1 MPKDTSIHKI
11 LLIGAGPIVIGQGCE
26 FDYSGVQACKALA
39 EEGYEVVLVNSNPA
53 TIMTDPEF
61 ANRTYI
67 EPITPE
73 IIEKIIER
81 EKPDALLPTLGG
93 QTALNAAMELV
104 HSGVLEKHGIR
115 LIGANAEAIKRGE
128 DRTLFKQIMLEIGLE
143 VANSGAAHT
152 IDEVF
157 EIAKTIGTYPLII
170 RPAFTLGGAGGG
182 IAYNREELET
192 IARRGLDMSP
202 TTEVLIEESLLG
214 WKEFEVEVIRD
225 RADNCIV
232 ICSIENF
239 DPMGVHT
246 GDSITVAPIQT
257 LTDKEYQKMR
267 DDSFAVIR
275 AIGVETGGSN
285 IQFAVNPKNGR
296 QIVIEMNPRVSRSS
310 ALASKAT
317 GYPIAKIAA
326 KLAVGYTLDELK
338 NDITKTTTAC
348 FEPSIDYCVVKI
360 PRFTFEKF
368 PKADSTLTSQMKSVG
383 EAMAIGRTFKQALQ
397 KALRSLET
405 GRAGLGC
412 DAKDVEPRRDDGSWD
427 TDQIEFLLRTPNAER
442 IFTVRHAIL
451 AGFSAEKIH
460 EISAIDPWFLDNI
473 QEIVEAELSYRAN
486 PDSLFTASTLR
497 SAKKLGFS
505 DRQLTRIAGTSED
518 AIRDRRKAEGVEPTY
533 RLVDTCAA
541 EFEAA
546 TPYFYSTYGDEDE
559 TRKGTKKK
567 VMILGGGPN
576 RIGQGIEFDYCCVHA
591 AFALKEEGWETI
603 MVNSNPET
611 VSTDYDTSDKLFFE
625 PLTLEDVLNIY
636 EREQCDAAVVQ
647 FGGQTPLNLAAPLQ
661 DRGVTIIGTQPKSIE
676 MAEDRKH
683 FSAMIDKLKLR
694 QTSGGTA
701 TEENEAVAVAA
712 RVGYPV
718 LVRPSF
724 VLGGRAMEIVYT
736 EEDLRRYI
744 RTAVEV
750 SPERPILVDRFL
762 EDATEVDVDCLA
774 DGQQCV
780 IGGIMEHIEEAGIHS
795 GDSACVIPSVSLSPR
810 VLETIRSATKKMAL
824 ELDVRGL
831 MNVQFAVKDEEV
843 YVLEVN
849 PRASRTSPFVSKA
862 IGVPLAKLAAKI
874 MAGRTLEDLG
884 FTEEIIPKHFCVKEA
899 VFPFIKFPGIDI
911 TLGPEMRSTGEVM
924 GLDSDFGR
932 AYAKAQMAAA
942 PSLPSGGNLF
952 VSVKDSDKKA
962 AVSIVRDFAD
972 LGFKIHATDGTAS
985 LLKEAGIKVNRL
997 NKLAQGRPN
1006 VIDMIKN
1013 GQMQFIINTPSGKQP
1028 RQDEVIIR
1036 STAVANRIPIMTTLR
1051 AATASVSAIQSIAK
1065 SPLKVKSLQEY
1076 HAA

>member
-1 MPKDTSIHKI
+1 
-11 LLIGAGPIVIGQGCE
+11 
-26 FDYSGVQACKALA
+26 
-39 EEGYEVVLVNSNPA
+39 
-53 TIMTDPEF
+53 
-61 ANRTYI
+61 
-67 EPITPE
+67 
-73 IIEKIIER
+73 
-81 EKPDALLPTLGG
+81 
-93 QTALNAAMELV
+93 
-104 HSGVLEKHGIR
+104 
-115 LIGANAEAIKRGE
+115 
-128 DRTLFKQIMLEIGLE
+128 
-143 VANSGAAHT
+143 
-152 IDEVF
+152 
-157 EIAKTIGTYPLII
+157 
-170 RPAFTLGGAGGG
+170 
-182 IAYNREELET
+182 LET

-214 WKEFEVEVIRD
+214 WKEFEMEVIRD

-267 DDSFAVIR
+267 DASFAVIR

-285 IQFAVNPKNGR
+285 IQFAVNPKDGR

-348 FEPSIDYCVVKI
+348 FEPTIDYCVVKI

-368 PKADSTLTSQMKSVG
+368 PKADPTLTSQMKSVG

-405 GRAGLGC
+405 GRAGLGS
-412 DAKDVEPRRDDGSWD
+412 DAKDVEPRKADGTWD
-427 TDQIEFLLRTPNAER
+427 TDRIEFLLRTPNAER
-442 IFTVRHAIL
+442 IFTVRHAFL
-451 AGFSAEKIH
+451 AGFSAGRIH

-473 QEIVEAELSYRAN
+473 QEIVEAELSYRKN
-486 PDSLFTASTLR
+486 PSALSLSSTLR

-505 DRQLTRIAGTSED
+505 DRQLALISGTTED
-518 AIRDRRKAEGVEPTY
+518 EIRARRKAGGVEPTY

-559 TRKGTKKK
+559 TRTSTKKK

-591 AFALKEEGWETI
+591 AFALKEEGFETI

-661 DRGVTIIGTQPKSIE
+661 ARGVTIIGTQPKSIE

-683 FSAMIDKLKLR
+683 FSAMIDKLGLR

-701 TEENEAVAVAA
+701 TEEHEAVLVAA

-774 DGQQCV
+774 DGTRCV

-795 GDSACVIPSVSLSPR
+795 GDSACVIPTVSLSPK
-810 VLETIRSATKKMAL
+810 VLETIRSATKAMAL

-874 MAGRTLEDLG
+874 MAGRSLADLG
-884 FTEEIIPKHFCVKEA
+884 FTEEVLPKHFCVKEA

-942 PSLPSGGNLF
+942 PSLPAKGNLF
-952 VSVKDSDKKA
+952 VSVKDTDKKA
-962 AVSIVRDFAD
+962 AVPIVKNFAD
-972 LGFKIHATDGTAS
+972 LGFRIHATDGTAA
-985 LLKEAGIKVNRL
+985 LLKEAGIPVKRL

-1006 VIDMIKN
+1006 VVDMIKN
-1013 GQMQFIINTPSGKQP
+1013 GEMQFIINTPSGQQP
-1028 RQDEVIIR
+1028 RKDEVVIR

-1051 AATASVSAIQSIAK
+1051 AAAASVSAIQSMALA
-1065 SPLKVKSLQEY
+1065 PLQVKSLQEH
-1076 HAA
+1076 HAS